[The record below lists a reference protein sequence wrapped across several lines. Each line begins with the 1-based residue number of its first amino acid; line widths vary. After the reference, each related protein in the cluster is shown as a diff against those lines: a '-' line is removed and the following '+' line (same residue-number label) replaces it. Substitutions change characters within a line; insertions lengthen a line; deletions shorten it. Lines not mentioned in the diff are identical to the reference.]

1 MTNQTVLAPSYF
13 YRTGPMPCPYLPGQV
28 ERNLFTELRGVD
40 ARALHNRLAKA
51 GFRRSH
57 HIVYRPACGACSACV
72 PLRVRADLFR
82 PSRSQRRIRA
92 LNAELI
98 ASVQPA
104 RATMEQYALFL
115 RYQRA
120 RHGGG
125 EMAAMSLADY
135 RAMVEES
142 PVDTLLA
149 EFRDPS
155 GTLIACALIDRLD
168 DGLSAVYS
176 FFAPEETRRSLGTY
190 IILWLFAEAPRHGLP
205 HVYLGYWVPTS
216 DKMAYKSRFRPAE
229 ILGPSGWTELA
240 PPAEEQLR

>member
-1 MTNQTVLAPSYF
+1 MTNQSVLAPSYF

-28 ERNLFTELRGVD
+28 ERNLFTELRGID

-72 PLRVRADLFR
+72 PLRVCADRFS
-82 PSRSQRRIRA
+82 PSRSQRRVLAI
-92 LNAELI
+92 NSELV
-98 ASVQPA
+98 ASLQPA
-104 RATMEQYALFL
+104 HATMEQYALFM
-115 RYQRA
+115 RYQRT

-135 RAMVEES
+135 RAMVEDS
-142 PVDTLLA
+142 PVETLIA

-155 GTLIACALIDRLD
+155 GSLVACALVDRLD

-176 FFAPEETRRSLGTY
+176 FFSAEESRRSLGSFL
-190 IILWLFAEAPRHGLP
+190 ILWLLGEAKRLQLP
-205 HVYLGYWVPTS
+205 HVYLGYWVPAS
-216 DKMAYKSRFRPAE
+216 EKMAYKSRFSPAE
-229 ILGPSGWTELA
+229 VLGTRGWERLGPIDPQT
-240 PPAEEQLR
+240 